1 MMVKI
6 KNKPAAFAFARIKN
20 LIIGIELDL
29 IIGIELDTGVN
40 LVKITDGL
48 YQKYHVNKP
57 VYLTYRLVLPIE

>member
-1 MMVKI
+1 MIVKI
-6 KNKPAAFAFARIKN
+6 KNKPAAFARIKN
-20 LIIGIELDL
+20 F

-57 VYLTYRLVLPIE
+57 VYLTYRLVLPIEWRWLGHA

>member
-6 KNKPAAFAFARIKN
+6 KNKPAAFAFAFAFVRIKN
-20 LIIGIELDL
+20 L